1 MVEGRLVEDRL
12 VAKKLLAELIVAL
25 LEVVWIRV
33 LVGVTGRPEKEEF
46 AQATVCAKFKD
57 ANVGKDKTE
66 ESAWDSEEN
75 GIAGLENDGITMSGE
90 DVEVVM

>member
-1 MVEGRLVEDRL
+1 
-12 VAKKLLAELIVAL
+12 
-25 LEVVWIRV
+25 
-33 LVGVTGRPEKEEF
+33 
-46 AQATVCAKFKD
+46 VCVKFKD

-75 GIAGLENDGITMSGE
+75 GIAGLENDGITISGE